1 MYPNEDLTDQCL
13 IHSGQLDSP
22 VTLFYAALPNLLKQM
37 GPTWYHTNCELLAW
51 PRGGRPSNAE
61 RNKTTSP
68 VHDWVKCII
77 WLFVLFANELY
88 GFCLKL
94 VNITFDEEWVP

>member
-1 MYPNEDLTDQCL
+1 MYPNEDLTDQCF

-37 GPTWYHTNCELLAW
+37 GPTWYHRNCELFAW
-51 PRGGRPSNAE
+51 PRGGRTSNAE

-68 VHDWVKCII
+68 YMTG
-77 WLFVLFANELY
+77 LFVLFANELY